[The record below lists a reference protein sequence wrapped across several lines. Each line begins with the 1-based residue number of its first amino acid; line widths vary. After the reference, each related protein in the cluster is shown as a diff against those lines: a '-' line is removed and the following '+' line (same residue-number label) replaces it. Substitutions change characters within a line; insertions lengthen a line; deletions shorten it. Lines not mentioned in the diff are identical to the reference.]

1 MFFSFFS
8 FLKFWFFRLLR
19 GKRAK
24 NSPKWKI
31 KITSDMCL
39 SQEQYS
45 IWSWFLVNLCKMM
58 ISPSIFFQFFK
69 ILIFRVVREIKNGP
83 KSQKTLLQSICH
95 EPFIIS
101 LSFMVHLC
109 EMMISLYNLFFQNL
123 DFLSC

>member
-1 MFFSFFS
+1 MFFSFL
-8 FLKFWFFRLLR
+8 LKFWFFRLLR

-24 NSPKWKI
+24 NSPKWQI

-58 ISPSIFFQFFK
+58 ISPSIFFFQFFK

-83 KSQKTLLQSICH
+83 KSQKTLLQSICQ
-95 EPFIIS
+95 EPFIIW
-101 LSFMVHLC
+101 LSFMIHLC
-109 EMMISLYNLFFQNL
+109 EMMISLYILFFQNL
-123 DFLSC
+123 DFPSC